1 MNKKHTLRILMLST
15 GVAGLTLVY
24 VFTTVEVGQFVVR
37 QFSEVENLMT
47 SVERVMTYTKLDSEP
62 GYHITLSPHNK
73 WSGDGS
79 ISFRDVSLRYYNGGP
94 QVLKNLSFDIQGNK
108 KVGIVGRTGA
118 GKSSIVS
125 GLLRMPEP
133 DGDIIIDGVNIKNI
147 SLQESR
153 QCVSVLGQT
162 PVIFSGSIRDNLDP
176 LGRHDDVALWAV
188 LKTVGL
194 KTLTE
199 NLNGK
204 LQYELS
210 QGGENLS
217 IGERQ
222 LICLARTLLQQSK
235 IVILDEP
242 TAHVDPNTEQTIW
255 NTVHEEL
262 KNSTIITIAHR
273 LNTVRDSDIIL
284 ALRDGEVAELGTFND
299 LLGRVGGILYNM
311 AASQQTL

>member
-1 MNKKHTLRILMLST
+1 MNKKHTLIILVLLT

-37 QFSEVENLMT
+37 QFSEVENFMT
-47 SVERVMTYTKLDSEP
+47 SVERVTTYTKLDSEP
-62 GYHITLSPHNK
+62 GYHITLSPYKK
-73 WSGDGS
+73 WSRDGS
-79 ISFRDVSLRYYNGGP
+79 ISFRDVSLRYYYGGP
-94 QVLKNLSFDIQGNK
+94 QVLKNLSFDIEGNK

-118 GKSSIVS
+118 GKSSIIS
-125 GLLRMPEP
+125 GLLRMPEA

-162 PVIFSGSIRDNLDP
+162 PVIFSGSIRNNLDP

-194 KTLTE
+194 KKLTE

-204 LQYELS
+204 LQYELC

-273 LNTVRDSDIIL
+273 LNTIRDSDIIL

-299 LLGRVGGILYNM
+299 LIGRVDGILYNM